1 MKYIVYIAIGLLIS
15 CQANNEEAHAHDDH
29 GNHLAEAGNKPT
41 ISKTIWTNKTEL
53 FVEFPAL
60 VVGKE
65 SRFAAHFTVLENHQ
79 AVQEGSVTVSLTS
92 NNKGIRQTANAP
104 SSPGIFIP
112 SLIPKEPGMYQLIFD
127 LITPEFTDKIT
138 IENVQVFADNKEVME
153 AISEEEENG
162 NEISFLK
169 EQAWKMNFQT
179 VAAKKEVI
187 YDVIKT
193 SGVWRTAPTDVT
205 ALIATSSGILK
216 YGSGLTYGSAVV
228 KGQVLMSIGSK
239 GLTSNNLSAEISKAK
254 INLDQVTFEYNR
266 DKELYELNVVPKAD
280 FEKVEQKFQL
290 AQSNYNTLI
299 TGYSSGVMQI
309 KAPFDGYI
317 QSINGKNGGYVEQ
330 GAELISVT
338 NQNNSL
344 LEAFVSPND
353 IINAAD
359 IRDILYKTNS
369 KQWSSSL
376 NNDGSI
382 SSITNQVDESN
393 PQLSVFVNVKEAITM
408 PAGSFTEVQVLIGDS
423 IESVVI
429 PQSSLLENYG
439 VYSVIVQVAGES
451 FERRLVNVG
460 KINGSQV
467 EITKGL
473 LANEMVVSIGAFQ
486 VKMASMSGQAP
497 AHGHAH

>member
-1 MKYIVYIAIGLLIS
+1 
-15 CQANNEEAHAHDDH
+15 
-29 GNHLAEAGNKPT
+29 
-41 ISKTIWTNKTEL
+41 
-53 FVEFPAL
+53 
-60 VVGKE
+60 
-65 SRFAAHFTVLENHQ
+65 
-79 AVQEGSVTVSLTS
+79 
-92 NNKGIRQTANAP
+92 

-127 LITPEFTDKIT
+127 IITPEFTDKIT
-138 IENVQVFADNKEVME
+138 IENVQVFANNKEVME
-153 AISEEEENG
+153 SIAEEEENG

-193 SGVWRTAPTDVT
+193 SGVWRTAPSDVT

-299 TGYSSGVMQI
+299 TGYSSGVKQI